1 MPEPATTPRSHAHES
16 MPPASSGRRGGRLQ
30 QYLELT
36 KFRLS
41 MLVVITTAVGYL
53 LAVPLPAGLPSLV
66 WTTLRLAGAGEWHL
80 AGDLIIQI
88 SSHFHWPTFAITI
101 IGTGL
106 AACGTAGINQWMEAD
121 RDALMPRTKDR
132 PLPTGAISR
141 NEAFN
146 VSTFMIIVGVSML
159 ELWVNSMASVL
170 TLFTAALYIAIYTP
184 LKTRSTLNTLVG
196 AVCGAIPPMIGW
208 VAVTARLDLG
218 AWILGGILFIWQLPH
233 FLALAW
239 MYKDDYARGGYRML
253 PSVDPTGQL
262 TAQIALLTSL
272 LLIPLS
278 LFATMSQIAGYMFAI
293 GAVALGALMIARSIA
308 LYLDRSRLN
317 ARRLFIAS
325 IVYLP
330 LLMML
335 LVLDRGLGAEMNL
348 PTLGPVTAST
358 TPIG

>member
-1 MPEPATTPRSHAHES
+1 MPHSATTLPAPDATEPARKRA
-16 MPPASSGRRGGRLQ
+16 AGGRLQ

-53 LAVPLPAGLPSLV
+53 LAVPLPAGLPSLT
-66 WTTLRLAGAGEWHL
+66 WTVIKLCW
-80 AGDLIIQI
+80 AGDWAIAGDMIAQL
-88 SSHFHWPTFAITI
+88 SGHFGWWTFVITV

-121 RDALMPRTKDR
+121 RDAAMPRTKNR

-141 NEAFN
+141 QEAFN
-146 VSTFMIIVGVSML
+146 ISTAMIIIGIAML

-170 TLFTAALYIAIYTP
+170 TLFTAGLYIAVYTP

-208 VAVTARLDLG
+208 VAVTGRLDLG

-239 MYKDDYARGGYRML
+239 MYKDDYAKGGFRML
-253 PSVDPTGQL
+253 PAVDPTGQL

-278 LFATMSQIAGYMFAI
+278 LFATMSQIAGYAFAI
-293 GAVALGALMIARSIA
+293 GAVALGMLMVARSIA
-308 LYLDRSRLN
+308 LYLERSRLN
-317 ARRLFIAS
+317 ARRLFFAS
-325 IVYLP
+325 IMYLP

-335 LVLDRGLGAEMNL
+335 LVLDRGLGADM
-348 PTLGPVTAST
+348 PVIIDGPIASAA
-358 TPIG
+358 PGE